1 MLGGVKGE
9 KLQDGDPKLSFMQKA
24 KAFFGFRS
32 QQTAEQIAYLEAKK
46 AGYAFPHWDKQGGND
61 GQCLVAVKPGFLQ
74 QCVPYAKERVYGSK
88 IGECSEAADCD
99 CDRFDYESSEEG
111 KDGEKFRNKMPCE
124 DIPMEETLKRLG
136 DLNILEYIDQ
146 AKYKWKVGCYVPEK
160 TWAFF
165 SEKDD
170 ASKSKCGCFLVQ
182 EKLTADE
189 ASAQEVCAYTPTQ
202 QDKKSSGDAM
212 DQAQGVGSSLVKDD
226 K

>member
-1 MLGGVKGE
+1 MHANG
-9 KLQDGDPKLSFMQKA
+9 
-24 KAFFGFRS
+24 
-32 QQTAEQIAYLEAKK
+32 
-46 AGYAFPHWDKQGGND
+46 
-61 GQCLVAVKPGFLQ
+61 
-74 QCVPYAKERVYGSK
+74 
-88 IGECSEAADCD
+88 AAQ
-99 CDRFDYESSEEG
+99 DRFDYREDVD
-111 KDGEKFRNKMPCE
+111 KDGNAKFQNTMPCE

-160 TWAFF
+160 TWAF
-165 SEKDD
+165 SSDKDD

-212 DQAQGVGSSLVKDD
+212 DQAEGVGSSIVQ
-226 K
+226 